1 MARKKIN
8 GKQKRKELSAMNQRG
23 LQNLIT
29 YLYLV
34 NVENRSLMNELWV
47 QTRTLEK
54 EEESSK
60 LELFSYER
68 SFNIQNWRQL
78 KKLDGSRKNSMKFEW
93 KFLINGD

>member
-34 NVENRSLMNELWV
+34 NVENRSLMNEL
-47 QTRTLEK
+47 
-54 EEESSK
+54 
-60 LELFSYER
+60 
-68 SFNIQNWRQL
+68 
-78 KKLDGSRKNSMKFEW
+78 
-93 KFLINGD
+93 